1 MTIQFPIIISDSG
14 DITVFDSL
22 ERAESYLEPC
32 DMNVL
37 TGFDCQGK
45 ILEFGGKKEIRKIL
59 WRTAEIEKISV
70 HANAMGHTN
79 KEELQKLLVRYL
91 GRIYTVHKEV
101 FIQRDWEQLSLQ
113 ELIDIIKDNALV

>member
-14 DITVFDSL
+14 DITVFDTL
-22 ERAESYLEPC
+22 ESAESYLEPC

-45 ILEFGGKKEIRKIL
+45 ILEFGIKKESRKIL
-59 WRTAEIEKISV
+59 WGATKIEKISV
-70 HANAMGHTN
+70 QANAMGYTN

-91 GRIYTVHKEV
+91 GG
-101 FIQRDWEQLSLQ
+101 
-113 ELIDIIKDNALV
+113 DIRSIKKCLYKGIGNNCLYKNSSISSGISH